1 MALLRP
7 RRTEAYAAGT
17 VEAVIAEHAPLV
29 RRIALQIGS
38 RMPASIELDD
48 LIQEGMLG
56 LIDAAQRWQPQASG
70 APFGVYARLR
80 VRGAIYDW
88 LRGNDLLPRHQ
99 RDKLRA
105 AQAAVTALEHSLG
118 RPPDDAEVA
127 AALGLSPMDYRSL
140 LDGAVSISVVDE
152 LPESAEP
159 ASDERSDPLEQAA
172 MRETMGRL
180 QPLLAQLPTK
190 EQQVLALH
198 YAEHLSYREIAF
210 VMDLTAG
217 RISQLH
223 TQAMLRLRGW
233 LEKPPPAPLAQGVE
247 PP

>member
-7 RRTEAYAAGT
+7 RRAEAYAAGT
-17 VEAVIAEHAPLV
+17 MDAVVAEHTPLV
-29 RRIALQIGS
+29 RRIAFQIGS

-56 LIDAAQRWQPQASG
+56 LIDAAQRWQPQAGG
-70 APFGVYARLR
+70 APFGAYARLR

-99 RDKLRA
+99 RDKLKA
-105 AQAAVTALEHSLG
+105 AQEAVTALEHSLG
-118 RPPDDAEVA
+118 RPPEDAEVA
-127 AALGLSPMDYRSL
+127 ASLGLSLQAYRSL
-140 LDGAVSISVVDE
+140 LEGAVSITVVDE
-152 LPESAEP
+152 MPESAEP

-180 QPLLAQLPTK
+180 QPLLAQLPVK

-210 VMDLTAG
+210 VMDLTPG

-233 LEKPPPAPLAQGVE
+233 LDTPGLAAAAR
-247 PP
+247 

>member
-7 RRTEAYAAGT
+7 RRADAYAAGT
-17 VEAVIAEHAPLV
+17 LESVVREHTPLV
-29 RRIALQIGS
+29 RRIAYQVGS
-38 RMPASIELDD
+38 RLPASIELDD
-48 LIQEGMLG
+48 LVQEGMLG

-70 APFGVYARLR
+70 APFGAYARLR

-99 RDKLRA
+99 RDKLKA
-105 AQAAVTALEHSLG
+105 AQEAVTALEHQLG
-118 RPPDDAEVA
+118 RPPEDAEVA
-127 AALGLSPMDYRSL
+127 DQLGLGLTDYRAL
-140 LDGAVSISVVDE
+140 LEGAVSIAIVDE
-152 LPESAEP
+152 IPEAAEQ
-159 ASDERSDPLEQAA
+159 ATDERSDPLEQAA
-172 MRETMGRL
+172 LRQTMQRL
-180 QPLLAQLPTK
+180 QPLLQALPTK

-198 YAEHLSYREIAF
+198 YTEHLSYREIAF

-233 LEKPPPAPLAQGVE
+233 LQHPASVE
-247 PP
+247 AAPARAA